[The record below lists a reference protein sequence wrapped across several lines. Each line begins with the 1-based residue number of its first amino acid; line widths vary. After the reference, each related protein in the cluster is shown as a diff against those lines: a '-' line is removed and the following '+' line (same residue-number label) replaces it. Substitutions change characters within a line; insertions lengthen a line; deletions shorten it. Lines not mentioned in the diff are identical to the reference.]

1 MKKNNSKKGFA
12 SVGQPLFTNQ
22 DFLAFFNSRIS
33 ELIKREVEQ
42 QFSDMLWK

>member
-1 MKKNNSKKGFA
+1 MCKTKNKKGFA